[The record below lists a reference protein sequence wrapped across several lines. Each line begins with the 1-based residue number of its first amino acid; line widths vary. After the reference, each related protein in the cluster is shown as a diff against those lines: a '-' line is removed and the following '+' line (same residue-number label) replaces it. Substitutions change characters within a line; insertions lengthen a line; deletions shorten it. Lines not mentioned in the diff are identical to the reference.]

1 MKERIETLI
10 EKENLNLARF
20 ADLVGLNR
28 SALSHILSGRN
39 KPSLDVVTKILQTF
53 PRISSD
59 WLLFGKGEI
68 YLDSEGSALSNP
80 SLFKDSNY
88 VLQAEPVTQ
97 KTHSAASTPLFSS
110 PVLPSNQHHGEERKI
125 AKIMIF
131 YTDNTFE
138 TITPADKGGSF

>member
-10 EKENLNLARF
+10 EKESLNLARF

-53 PRISSD
+53 PRINSD

-68 YLDSEGSALSNP
+68 YLDSVDTGTAQ
-80 SLFKDSNY
+80 SLFSEVN
-88 VLQAEPVTQ
+88 QISHEPIASKAQ
-97 KTHSAASTPLFSS
+97 STPSASLFSS
-110 PVLPSNQHHGEERKI
+110 PVLPSPGIVSSERKI

-131 YTDNTFE
+131 YSDNTFE
-138 TITPADKGGSF
+138 TITPAEKATNF

>member
-68 YLDSEGSALSNP
+68 YLNSAEP
-80 SLFKDSNY
+80 GTAQSLFSDVHQVSH
-88 VLQAEPVTQ
+88 EPIISKTQ
-97 KTHSAASTPLFSS
+97 PATSTSLFSS
-110 PVLPSNQHHGEERKI
+110 PVLPSTGVVSSERKI

-131 YTDNTFE
+131 YSDNTFE
-138 TITPADKGGSF
+138 TITPAEKATNF